1 MENKRN
7 RRSNILKSK
16 DWFKI
21 NGISS
26 DTVGIY
32 VDTPSVPLM
41 ARQRYTTYQT
51 STDEDRTS
59 PDDTYENL
67 KYSLIFYTFDRESFD
82 NSDIYAFIAKAETL
96 QISRLSDYYFKI
108 RERYIDSAENISK
121 GLKIRYN
128 ATFIL
133 APFKYVINNPEIS
146 VTSGDIVTN
155 NGTRY
160 SKPVFRI
167 AGTGDIKINVNG
179 SVFEVK
185 ELSENQEIVID
196 SSSYITYSGNNLFYN
211 KTVGKYPL
219 LAVGDNLISY
229 EGNISS
235 VKIIKNE
242 RCY

>member
-32 VDTPSVPLM
+32 VDTPSVPPM

-67 KYSLIFYTFDRESFD
+67 NYSLTFYTFDRESFD
-82 NSDIYAFIAKAETL
+82 NSDIYAFLAKAETL
-96 QISRLSDYYFKI
+96 QISRFSGYYFKV
-108 RERYIDSAENISK
+108 REVHVDSAENISK

-128 ATFIL
+128 VTFIL
-133 APFKYVINNPEIS
+133 APFKYVINNPETP

-185 ELSENQEIVID
+185 ELSENQEIVVD
-196 SSSYITYSGNNLFYN
+196 SSRYITYSGNNLFYN
-211 KTVGKYPL
+211 RTVGKYPL
-219 LAVGDNLISY
+219 LAVGDNRISY

-235 VKIIKNE
+235 VKITKNE